1 MNASMRPWSSSPVT
15 GSASWLPMI
24 SSMYFTVGL
33 LNCAGSRAAGGR
45 HHRDDE
51 RQSSGS
57 TARHQILSPHGAELS
72 GIVTE
77 GVSIRRWRLRSGSGG
92 RAETGPGWQTGVIL
106 MTQYLLA
113 LYMADGEKVPEE
125 QTRRVWADV
134 NALIDRMTDAG
145 AYVFKSGLDGGGE
158 SATVVRPSGGDF
170 VMTDGP
176 Y

>member
-1 MNASMRPWSSSPVT
+1 
-15 GSASWLPMI
+15 
-24 SSMYFTVGL
+24 
-33 LNCAGSRAAGGR
+33 
-45 HHRDDE
+45 
-51 RQSSGS
+51 
-57 TARHQILSPHGAELS
+57 
-72 GIVTE
+72 
-77 GVSIRRWRLRSGSGG
+77 
-92 RAETGPGWQTGVIL
+92 

-176 Y
+176 YAETKEHLAGFWIVNAADLDEALEWAKLAALAEQRPIEVRPFFGGDLDDAIQANEPDPQ